1 MQDVEFT
8 IEHGKLY
15 MLQTRDGKRTARA
28 TIRIAVEMA
37 DEGVISKQEAV
48 LRVKPDHV
56 LQLLHR
62 SSTTTTE
69 ARLERKRYLASAS
82 MPRPAHPLRLR
93 F

>member
-56 LQLLHR
+56 LNCCTAVQRRRQKRATNENATWPRRQCL
-62 SSTTTTE
+62 
-69 ARLERKRYLASAS
+69 ARRIRCVKR
-82 MPRPAHPLRLR
+82 